1 MLRHPIKPTVNTHVD
16 EFIATG
22 GKISPATNSGKI
34 TIGYHSDRSRA
45 RERNRFKGKGR
56 AA

>member
-1 MLRHPIKPTVNTHVD
+1 MVKLTLKQSLHTAVD
-16 EFIATG
+16 EFIASG

-34 TIGYHSDRSRA
+34 SLGYHSDRSRA
-45 RERNRFKGKGR
+45 RARNRFKGKGR